1 MATVSFHPPGR
12 GSQWTASSKSFASAP
27 SMVTRGRSRR
37 SVRSPTGPAIS
48 RGSRSASSSASSGQT
63 WGIPW
68 DRIAISA
75 AMPGRSGSPRRSTMR
90 PIRSLFQP
98 SPTRGSASSTTT
110 ISPSFPSPFGIA
122 TSWGR
127 FRWSGD
133 TKDMPPARKKRP
145 TTTRW
150 LRSMTSSTT
159 PRYPGPCRPPPRRE
173 TRTSQATRSPCMRPR
188 ISRAGR
194 NRSSPPSSRARNPY
208 PSRWAI
214 TRPSTTSRAYTEH
227 PPAGRSGGGLLPAR
241 NVERE
246 PARARAGKSKFGAQW
261 LLVIRGALPYIAAPS
276 AGRGGGT
283 GRRASFRC

>member
-37 SVRSPTGPAIS
+37 SVRSSGIS
-48 RGSRSASSSASSGQT
+48 VTPRGSRSASASASSGQT

-90 PIRSLFQP
+90 PVRSLSQP
-98 SPTRGSASSTTT
+98 SPTGGSASSTTT
-110 ISPSFPSPFGIA
+110 ISPSLPSPSGIA

-145 TTTRW
+145 TTTWW
-150 LRSMTSSTT
+150 LRSITSSTR
-159 PRYPGPCRPPPRRE
+159 PRYRGPDREPGRPPPRRAS
-173 TRTSQATRSPCMRPR
+173 RTSQATRSPCMRPR

-214 TRPSTTSRAYTEH
+214 TRPSTTLRAYTERL
-227 PPAGRSGGGLLPAR
+227 PAGRSGDGILPRA
-241 NVERE
+241 ER
-246 PARARAGKSKFGAQW
+246 RAGNRRRAVSPGKSRLGAQS
-261 LLVIRGALPYIAAPS
+261 LLVIRESAAVHCRPF
-276 AGRGGGT
+276 RGP
-283 GRRASFRC
+283 RWRNW